1 MKHLFLSL
9 FILSLIFG
17 TPSNVFADTS
27 ACSDSSTFQCR
38 LDSSVARLTA
48 RLTNYEKGTPAY
60 LALQDQIDRTK
71 LRFDKYETRF
81 TVWC

>member
-48 RLTNYEKGTPAY
+48 RLTNYEKGTPA
-60 LALQDQIDRTK
+60 LQDQLWKQGLTCGVEGFLPD
-71 LRFDKYETRF
+71 
-81 TVWC
+81 